1 MTRINEDNIFA
12 VIIIGSLILLA
23 VLVITGFVFYSAKSG
38 LGVLAGGT
46 IAIVNFLWMRN
57 VLQRILMLTPDKPN
71 LYSQLR
77 FLARIS
83 VTGIILYLLMISGRV
98 SLAGLLVGL
107 SVIVINII
115 VLSIIRATHTGG

>member
-1 MTRINEDNIFA
+1 MTRTNEDNIFA

-57 VLQRILMLTPDKPN
+57 VLQRILMLTPDKPS

>member
-57 VLQRILMLTPDKPN
+57 VLQRILRLTPDKPN